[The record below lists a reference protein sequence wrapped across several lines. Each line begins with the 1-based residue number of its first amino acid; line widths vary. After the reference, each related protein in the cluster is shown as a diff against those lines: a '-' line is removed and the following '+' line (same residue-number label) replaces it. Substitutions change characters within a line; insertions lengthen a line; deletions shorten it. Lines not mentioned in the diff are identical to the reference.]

1 MGMSTAAMRYLLTI
15 YELSQE
21 GGAVRSVDISRELGV
36 SPASVVHMLGV
47 LGEEGLV
54 SKRHYGRVQFT
65 DRGIRAAN
73 QLYTK
78 CMLLETFL
86 SEELCVEQE
95 TARRIAEIQ
104 EKMEADMNGLLAKQ
118 KAESEA
124 LLKELEDNYNR
135 RHEEYAEA
143 LFQKMI
149 KG

>member
-86 SEELCVEQE
+86 SEELCVEQD
-95 TARRIAEIQ
+95 TAHRDAVACLCILSEESMARIICRVLAERPVILRAAG
-104 EKMEADMNGLLAKQ
+104 E
-118 KAESEA
+118 
-124 LLKELEDNYNR
+124 
-135 RHEEYAEA
+135 
-143 LFQKMI
+143 
-149 KG
+149 

>member
-1 MGMSTAAMRYLLTI
+1 MDTVINRLSEIEAAAGAIVEEANARKKAFAEEMETAAFDKSM
-15 YELSQE
+15 
-21 GGAVRSVDISRELGV
+21 
-36 SPASVVHMLGV
+36 
-47 LGEEGLV
+47 
-54 SKRHYGRVQFT
+54 
-65 DRGIRAAN
+65 
-73 QLYTK
+73 
-78 CMLLETFL
+78 
-86 SEELCVEQE
+86 EQE

-135 RHEEYAEA
+135 HHEEYAEA